1 MTLEV
6 EARLFNAAN
15 TTQVAALSGAY
26 DIQWQDV
33 RNQIGNFS
41 FKLALA
47 DTDFASLTFG
57 LTFRGLVN
65 GTAKWAGVLEQFK
78 PVPVDAGME
87 DIEAVEV
94 SGRGLLQQL
103 AECAVLQAPTAVA
116 APPPGAVAELSPP
129 IDEREF
135 EWYGLDFDDS
145 DGASAYNWV
154 ASTELATMGETSS
167 VFPGLPAGMPALGA
181 KWIWR
186 GAGTSE
192 YRLFRQWVSVSV
204 GPLCLDFASED
215 AGVYINGRR
224 FGTNSAYQEKQRV
237 EFECT
242 VAGYILLAFE
252 ARIGVVAGGGQ
263 GLVWNLTVGP
273 EGATVATSGSACYV
287 YSEPSSTPNMT
298 AGGTMLAM
306 KADHA
311 ALTGWTFDFT
321 ATAASD
327 SASLTATSGI
337 PLRIG
342 DDSVFDALLQYSDVY
357 IDFDI
362 AATGKTLRI
371 WNKGDHD
378 VTSSL
383 ALVAGK
389 STAGIADPTTVNL
402 LQLEWDIKQ
411 ASFDALL
418 VRWSGGRFTWP
429 ATLPAVPR
437 WRSLGLP
444 NIASAALAETFATAF
459 LATLGVNTYSPT
471 FDFLPTSSAQYP
483 YTIFDKFST
492 LNVPLPA
499 DLNTTA
505 AQLVQAITIQQDED
519 GVMKVAVE
527 TGTLQES
534 RQKYLERWIDRSSR
548 GGAGGQ
554 FYAAGQITQQ
564 QIARASATTA
574 TDVILFSARNATSG
588 DVSSRTS
595 PQTGRINSLRLASM
609 GATAT
614 SAVNVV
620 INGNTYTL
628 TGASGGT
635 GYTVLDTDEAVLET
649 VNVRSVIALTATTV
663 AHPSLDVIASYSEII
678 A

>member
-47 DTDFASLTFG
+47 DSDFASLTFG

-65 GTAKWAGVLEQFK
+65 GTAKWAGVIEQFK
-78 PVPVDAGME
+78 PVPVDAGTE

-145 DGASAYNWV
+145 NGASAYDWV

-306 KADHA
+306 KADHP

-327 SASLTATSGI
+327 AASLTATSGI

-357 IDFDI
+357 IDFDC

-389 STAGIADPTTVNL
+389 STAGIADPTTVNI

-429 ATLPAVPR
+429 DPLPAVPR

-459 LATLGVNTYSPT
+459 LATLGANTFSPT

-492 LNVPLPA
+492 LNLPLPN
-499 DLNTTA
+499 DLNSTA
-505 AQLVQAITIQQDED
+505 PQNVQAITIQQDED
-519 GVMKVAVE
+519 GLMKVAVE

-554 FYAAGQITQQ
+554 FYAAGQISQQ

-614 SAVNVV
+614 SAVDVV

-635 GYTVLDTDEAVLET
+635 GYTVLDSDEAVLET

>member
-1 MTLEV
+1 VTLEV
-6 EARLFNAAN
+6 EARLFDAAN
-15 TTQVAALSGAY
+15 STQVAALSGAY
-26 DIQWQDV
+26 DVQWQDV
-33 RNQIGNFS
+33 RNGLGNFS

-47 DTDFASLTFG
+47 DADFPSLSFG
-57 LTFRGLVN
+57 LTFRGLIN
-65 GTAKWAGVLEQFK
+65 GTAKWAGVIEQFK

-154 ASTELATMGETSS
+154 ASTELATMGESS
-167 VFPGLPAGMPALGA
+167 AVFPGLPAGMPAIGA
-181 KWIWR
+181 KWIWT
-186 GAGTSE
+186 GSGTTE
-192 YRLFRQWVSVSV
+192 YRLFRQWVSVSA

-237 EFECT
+237 EFEAT
-242 VAGYILLAFE
+242 SSGYILLAFE

-287 YSEPSSTPNMT
+287 YSQASSTPNMT
-298 AGGTMLAM
+298 VGGVMLAM

-321 ATAASD
+321 ATAATD

-357 IDFDI
+357 ADFDV
-362 AATGKTLRI
+362 AATGKTLKI

-378 VTSSL
+378 VASAL
-383 ALVAGK
+383 ALVVGN
-389 STAGIADPTTVNL
+389 STAGAADPTTVNV
-402 LQLEWDIKQ
+402 LQLEWDIRQ

-459 LATLGVNTYSPT
+459 LANLGVNTFSPT

-492 LNVPLPA
+492 LDVPLPS

-505 AQLVQAITIQQDED
+505 PQNVQAVTIQQDED
-519 GVMKVAVE
+519 GMMKVAVE

-534 RQKYLERWIDRSSR
+534 RATYLQRWINRSSR

-554 FYAAGQITQQ
+554 FYAAGQIVGEN
-564 QIARASATTA
+564 IARATSTTA
-574 TDVILFSARNATSG
+574 TDVILFSARNAASG

-595 PQTGRINSLRLASM
+595 PQTGRINSLRLAGQ
-609 GATAT
+609 GAAAT
-614 SAVNVV
+614 STVSVV

-628 TGASGGT
+628 SGASGGT
-635 GYTVLDTDEAVLET
+635 GYTVLDTDEAVLQT
-649 VNVRSVIALTATTV
+649 VNIRSVIALTATTV

>member
-1 MTLEV
+1 
-6 EARLFNAAN
+6 
-15 TTQVAALSGAY
+15 
-26 DIQWQDV
+26 
-33 RNQIGNFS
+33 
-41 FKLALA
+41 
-47 DTDFASLTFG
+47 
-57 LTFRGLVN
+57 
-65 GTAKWAGVLEQFK
+65 
-78 PVPVDAGME
+78 
-87 DIEAVEV
+87 
-94 SGRGLLQQL
+94 
-103 AECAVLQAPTAVA
+103 
-116 APPPGAVAELSPP
+116 
-129 IDEREF
+129 
-135 EWYGLDFDDS
+135 
-145 DGASAYNWV
+145 
-154 ASTELATMGETSS
+154 
-167 VFPGLPAGMPALGA
+167 
-181 KWIWR
+181 
-186 GAGTSE
+186 
-192 YRLFRQWVSVSV
+192 VSVSV

>member
-26 DIQWQDV
+26 DVQWQDV

-47 DTDFASLTFG
+47 DSDFASLSFG

-65 GTAKWAGVLEQFK
+65 GTAKWAGVIEEFK
-78 PVPVDAGME
+78 PVPVDAGTE
-87 DIEAVEV
+87 DLEAVEV

-116 APPPGAVAELSPP
+116 APPPGAVATLMPP
-129 IDEREF
+129 CDEREM

-154 ASTELATMGETSS
+154 ASTELATMGESSS

-192 YRLFRQWVSVSV
+192 YRLFRQWVNVSA
-204 GPLCLDFASED
+204 GPLCLDFACED

-237 EFECT
+237 EFEAT
-242 VAGYILLAFE
+242 SSGYILLAFE
-252 ARIGVVAGGGQ
+252 ARIGVVTGGGQ

-287 YSEPSSTPNMT
+287 YSQPSETPNMT
-298 AGGTMLAM
+298 VGGVMLAM
-306 KADHA
+306 KADHP

-357 IDFDI
+357 ADFDI
-362 AATGKTLRI
+362 APTGKTLKI

-378 VTSSL
+378 VASSL

-389 STAGIADPTTVNL
+389 STAGIADPTTVNI

-429 ATLPAVPR
+429 DPLPTVPR

-444 NIASAALAETFATAF
+444 NISSAALAETFATAF
-459 LATLGVNTYSPT
+459 LANLGVNTYSPT

-492 LNVPLPA
+492 LDVPLPS
-499 DLNTTA
+499 DLNSTA
-505 AQLVQAITIQQDED
+505 AQNVQAITIQQDED
-519 GVMKVAVE
+519 GLMKVAVE

-554 FYAAGQITQQ
+554 FYAAGQIVGSN
-564 QIARASATTA
+564 IARATSTTA
-574 TDVILFSARNATSG
+574 TDVILFSARNAASG

-614 SAVNVV
+614 SAVDVV
-620 INGNTYTL
+620 VNGNTYTL

-635 GYTVLDTDEAVLET
+635 GYTVLDSDEAVLET

>member
-1 MTLEV
+1 VTLEV

-26 DIQWQDV
+26 DVQWQDV

-47 DTDFASLTFG
+47 DTDFAALSFG

-65 GTAKWAGVLEQFK
+65 GTAKWAGVLEEFK

-145 DGASAYNWV
+145 NGASAYNWV

-252 ARIGVVAGGGQ
+252 ARIGVVTGGGQ

-306 KADHA
+306 KADHP

-327 SASLTATSGI
+327 AASLTATSGI

-389 STAGIADPTTVNL
+389 STAGVADPTTVNL

-459 LATLGVNTYSPT
+459 LSTLGVNTYSPT

-499 DLNTTA
+499 DLNSTA

-534 RQKYLERWIDRSSR
+534 RQTYLDRWIDRSSR

-554 FYAAGQITQQ
+554 FYAAGQISQQ

-574 TDVILFSARNATSG
+574 TDVILFSARNAASG

-635 GYTVLDTDEAVLET
+635 GYTVLDSDEAVLET

>member
-26 DIQWQDV
+26 DIEWQDV

-47 DTDFASLTFG
+47 DSDFPSLTFG
-57 LTFRGLVN
+57 LTFRGLIN
-65 GTAKWAGVLEQFK
+65 GTAKWAGVIEEFK

-87 DIEAVEV
+87 DLEAVEV

-116 APPPGAVAELSPP
+116 APPPGTVAELIPP

-135 EWYGLDFDDS
+135 EWYGVDFDDS
-145 DGASAYNWV
+145 NGASAYDWV
-154 ASTELATMGETSS
+154 ASTELATMGETSA
-167 VFPGLPAGMPALGA
+167 VFPGLPAGMPAIGA

-192 YRLFRQWVSVSV
+192 YRLFRQWVSVSA

-237 EFECT
+237 EFEAAT
-242 VAGYILLAFE
+242 SGYILLAFE

-263 GLVWNLTVGP
+263 GLVWNLTAGP
-273 EGATVATSGSACYV
+273 EGATIATSGSGCYV
-287 YSEPSSTPNMT
+287 YSQPSSTPNMT

-327 SASLTATSGI
+327 AASLTATSGI

-389 STAGIADPTTVNL
+389 STAGVADPTTVNL
-402 LQLEWDIKQ
+402 LQLEWDIRL
-411 ASFDALL
+411 AEFDALL
-418 VRWSGGRFTWP
+418 VRWSDGRFTWP
-429 ATLPAVPR
+429 AVLPAVPR
-437 WRSLGLP
+437 WRALGLP
-444 NIASAALAETFATAF
+444 NISSVTLAQTFATAF
-459 LATLGVNTYSPT
+459 LANLGVNTFSPT

-492 LNVPLPA
+492 LNVPLPS

-505 AQLVQAITIQQDED
+505 PQNVQAITIQQDED

-534 RQKYLERWIDRSSR
+534 RATYLQRWIDRSSR

-554 FYAAGQITQQ
+554 FYAAGQIVGEN
-564 QIARASATTA
+564 IARATATTA

-588 DVSSRTS
+588 DVASRTS
-595 PQTGRINSLRLASM
+595 PQTGRINSLRLA
-609 GATAT
+609 GQGEIAT
-614 SAVNVV
+614 STVSVV
-620 INGNTYTL
+620 VNGNTYTL
-628 TGASGGT
+628 TGASAGT
-635 GYTVLDTDEAVLET
+635 GYTVLDSDAAVLET

-663 AHPSLDVIASYSEII
+663 GHSALDVIASYQEIT
-678 A
+678 

>member
-1 MTLEV
+1 
-6 EARLFNAAN
+6 
-15 TTQVAALSGAY
+15 
-26 DIQWQDV
+26 
-33 RNQIGNFS
+33 
-41 FKLALA
+41 
-47 DTDFASLTFG
+47 
-57 LTFRGLVN
+57 
-65 GTAKWAGVLEQFK
+65 
-78 PVPVDAGME
+78 
-87 DIEAVEV
+87 
-94 SGRGLLQQL
+94 
-103 AECAVLQAPTAVA
+103 
-116 APPPGAVAELSPP
+116 
-129 IDEREF
+129 
-135 EWYGLDFDDS
+135 
-145 DGASAYNWV
+145 
-154 ASTELATMGETSS
+154 
-167 VFPGLPAGMPALGA
+167 
-181 KWIWR
+181 
-186 GAGTSE
+186 
-192 YRLFRQWVSVSV
+192 
-204 GPLCLDFASED
+204 
-215 AGVYINGRR
+215 
-224 FGTNSAYQEKQRV
+224 
-237 EFECT
+237 
-242 VAGYILLAFE
+242 
-252 ARIGVVAGGGQ
+252 
-263 GLVWNLTVGP
+263 
-273 EGATVATSGSACYV
+273 
-287 YSEPSSTPNMT
+287 
-298 AGGTMLAM
+298 
-306 KADHA
+306 
-311 ALTGWTFDFT
+311 
-321 ATAASD
+321 
-327 SASLTATSGI
+327 
-337 PLRIG
+337 
-342 DDSVFDALLQYSDVY
+342 
-357 IDFDI
+357 
-362 AATGKTLRI
+362 LRI

-389 STAGIADPTTVNL
+389 STAGVADPTTVNI

-429 ATLPAVPR
+429 DPLPTVPR

-459 LATLGVNTYSPT
+459 LATLGANTFSPT

-492 LNVPLPA
+492 LNLPLPN
-499 DLNTTA
+499 DLNSTA
-505 AQLVQAITIQQDED
+505 PQNVQAITIQQDED

-554 FYAAGQITQQ
+554 FYAAGQISQQ

-574 TDVILFSARNATSG
+574 TDVILFSARNAASG

-614 SAVNVV
+614 SAVDVV
-620 INGNTYTL
+620 VNGNTYTL

-635 GYTVLDTDEAVLET
+635 GYTVLDSDEAVLET

>member
-26 DIQWQDV
+26 DVQWQDV

-65 GTAKWAGVLEQFK
+65 GTAKWAGVIEQFK
-78 PVPVDAGME
+78 PVPVDAGTE
-87 DIEAVEV
+87 DLEAVEV

-135 EWYGLDFDDS
+135 EWYGIDFDDA

-252 ARIGVVAGGGQ
+252 ARIGVVTGGGQ

-287 YSEPSSTPNMT
+287 YSQPSETPNMT

-306 KADHA
+306 KADHP

-327 SASLTATSGI
+327 AASLTATSGI

-389 STAGIADPTTVNL
+389 STAGVADPTLVNI

-429 ATLPAVPR
+429 DPLPTVPR

-459 LATLGVNTYSPT
+459 LATLGANTFSPT

-492 LNVPLPA
+492 LNLPLPS
-499 DLNTTA
+499 DLNSTA
-505 AQLVQAITIQQDED
+505 AQNVQAITIQQDED

-554 FYAAGQITQQ
+554 FYAAGQISQQ

-574 TDVILFSARNATSG
+574 TDVILFSARNAASG

-620 INGNTYTL
+620 INGTTYTL
-628 TGASGGT
+628 SGASGGT
-635 GYTVLDTDEAVLET
+635 GYTVLDSDEAVLET